1 MGVSLSDLVQRFFSR
16 SACAK
21 GPKKLFHR
29 CPNQLSAA
37 LVTCTLVVRMRV
49 VRIIMGE
56 SEMHSI
62 RCRKSSQQSCLL
74 VGNRTNVTL
83 AVRSSA
89 GNP

>member
-1 MGVSLSDLVQRFFSR
+1 MRVSLNVKIFSR

-37 LVTCTLVVRMRV
+37 LVTCSLVDRTRV
-49 VRIIMGE
+49 VGIIMDE

-62 RCRKSSQQSCLL
+62 RCRKSSQQSQRL
-74 VGNRTNVTL
+74 
-83 AVRSSA
+83 
-89 GNP
+89 